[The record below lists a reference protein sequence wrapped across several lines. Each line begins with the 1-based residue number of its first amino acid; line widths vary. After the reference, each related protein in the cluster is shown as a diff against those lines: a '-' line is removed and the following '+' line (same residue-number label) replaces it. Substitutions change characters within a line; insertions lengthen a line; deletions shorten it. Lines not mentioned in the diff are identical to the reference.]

1 MSDSDKRQRLNIPS
15 LFKMTEAWVHAAL
28 VKQAQALNPESRTLS
43 TPFEQITAEPQYVG
57 MDLRVGP
64 PSTMRGRL
72 PSISEEEDGGQ

>member
-57 MDLRVGP
+57 TDLRVGP
-64 PSTMRGRL
+64 LRGRL